1 MATEIEIN
9 LEEKNDVSMEV
20 KDTGNAE
27 IGVDSD
33 FEGTTDYTKL
43 KNKPSINGV
52 TLQGNK
58 TLVEL
63 GIQASEKGK
72 GLSTNDFTD
81 SFKEKLEGLENYD
94 DTGIKEYIDE
104 TLGNITT
111 VLDIVNGEVI

>member
-9 LEEKNDVSMEV
+9 LEEENDVSIS
-20 KDTGNAE
+20 TQSTNSAE
-27 IGVDSD
+27 IGVESD
-33 FEGTTDYTKL
+33 FGGTTDYTKL

-52 TLQGNK
+52 TLQSNK

-63 GIQASEKGK
+63 GIQASEEGK

-81 SFKEKLEGLENYD
+81 SFKEKLKGLENYD
-94 DTGIKEYIDE
+94 DTGIKKYIDE
-104 TLGNITT
+104 TLGNITI